1 MFFTSWVTNA
11 YMCLLSVFPEE
22 VVRGMIR
29 TVKEVHEKH
38 VIDEA
43 RLWHCGHTLL
53 PVSTL
58 NLYTLTIREFK
69 NKWLKRI
76 PEQRR
81 GNLVNFCKNGTDWVV
96 QTYMRELSGYQGYYP
111 EYRNMSKEERE
122 NIIGINEFLRGFWA
136 TWSAWSYEIDWDAPE
151 RGEDEMRTEVSRWYH
166 SIHEGR
172 YFLFFKDN
180 YMCKDNIKEKFA
192 SYNMSMYNLL
202 KYHQIGEDLLTLDG
216 GGMGDKPGKTVEHI
230 DDLFS

>member
-22 VVRGMIR
+22 VVRGMIK

-53 PVSTL
+53 HVSTL
-58 NLYTLTIREFK
+58 NLYTLTIRDFK
-69 NKWLKRI
+69 EKWSKRI

-81 GNLVNFCKNGTDWVV
+81 EHLVEFCKNGSNWIV
-96 QTYMRELSGYQGYYP
+96 QNFMSVYSGYQGYYP
-111 EYRNMSKEERE
+111 EYRNMTKKEKE
-122 NIIGINEFLRGFWA
+122 NIFGINEFLRGIWA

-151 RGEDEMRTEVSRWYH
+151 RGDDELRNEVSRWY
-166 SIHEGR
+166 SGIHEGR
-172 YFLFFKDN
+172 YFLFFKENDI
-180 YMCKDNIKEKFA
+180 CKENIKERFDGC
-192 SYNMSMYNLL
+192 NMSMYNLL

-216 GGMGDKPGKTVEHI
+216 GGIGDKPSKTVEHI
-230 DDLFS
+230 DVLIS